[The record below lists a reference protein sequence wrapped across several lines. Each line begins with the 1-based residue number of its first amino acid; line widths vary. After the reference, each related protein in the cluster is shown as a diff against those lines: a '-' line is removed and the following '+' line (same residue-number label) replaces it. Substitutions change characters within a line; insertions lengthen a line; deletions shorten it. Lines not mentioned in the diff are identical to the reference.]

1 MTSGKGLRQDEL
13 KGPESTSKPTLP
25 WLWLLSLPG
34 TVCPVPIIPVI
45 SPPFLSHPTPFFL
58 LLLLFPLPCSP
69 WPSPTLTWM
78 DRGLGGMER
87 GWEEETQCREVGGSD
102 RNSFSRFPEKG
113 MESQPHG
120 TWGPGN
126 TELEESGD
134 GMKCYPKD
142 VLKPSPQHL

>member
-87 GWEEETQCREVGGSD
+87 GWEEETQCREVGGIGSQLL
-102 RNSFSRFPEKG
+102 FAVSREG
-113 MESQPHG
+113 HG
-120 TWGPGN
+120 KSAPWDMGAW
-126 TELEESGD
+126 E
-134 GMKCYPKD
+134 
-142 VLKPSPQHL
+142 H